1 MRRRHCIESCDSA
14 MADLPPQRHLILIL
28 ARNFASR
35 LATAVFLVDEKG
47 RVIFFNEAAEDLL
60 GTRFQEGHGISA
72 EEIRD
77 RFRPTDEHGDL
88 MGARDTPLGVAVNR
102 REPSHSP
109 LTITGADGTSRRIE
123 VTAFPLL
130 AHAGDLVG
138 AIAIFWERPAEGA

>member
-1 MRRRHCIESCDSA
+1 
-14 MADLPPQRHLILIL
+14 MAGLPPQRHLILIL

-47 RVIFFNEAAEDLL
+47 SVIFFNEAAEDLL
-60 GTRFQEGHGISA
+60 GTRFEEGHGMSA
-72 EEIRD
+72 EEYTKL
-77 RFRPTDEHGDL
+77 FRPADERGEVL
-88 MGARDTPLGVAVNR
+88 GPLDTPLGIAVNR
-102 REPSHSP
+102 QEASHGP

-138 AIAIFWERPAEGA
+138 VIAFFWERPDVPAEG

>member
-1 MRRRHCIESCDSA
+1 

-60 GTRFQEGHGISA
+60 GTRFEEGHGMSA
-72 EEIRD
+72 EEYTKL
-77 RFRPTDEHGDL
+77 FRPADERGQGL
-88 MGARDTPLGVAVNR
+88 GPPDTPLGIAVNR
-102 REPSHSP
+102 QEPSHGP
-109 LTITGADGTSRRIE
+109 LTITGADGTTRRIE
-123 VTAFPLL
+123 ATAFPLL

-138 AIAIFWERPAEGA
+138 AIAFFWERPEVPAEG

>member
-1 MRRRHCIESCDSA
+1 

-35 LATAVFLVDEKG
+35 LATAVFIVDEKG

-60 GTRFQEGHGISA
+60 GTRFEEGHGMSA
-72 EEIRD
+72 EEYTKL
-77 RFRPTDEHGDL
+77 FRPADERGQAL
-88 MGARDTPLGVAVNR
+88 GPPDTPLGIAVNR
-102 REPSHSP
+102 REPSHGP
-109 LTITGADGTSRRIE
+109 LTITGADGATRRIE

-138 AIAIFWERPAEGA
+138 AIAFFWERPEVPAEG

>member
-1 MRRRHCIESCDSA
+1 

-60 GTRFQEGHGISA
+60 GTRFEEGHGMSA
-72 EEIRD
+72 EEYTK
-77 RFRPTDEHGDL
+77 RFRAADERGEVL
-88 MGARDTPLGVAVNR
+88 GPRETPLGIAVTR
-102 REPSHSP
+102 REPSHGP
-109 LTITGADGTSRRIE
+109 LRITGADGTPRRIE

-138 AIAIFWERPAEGA
+138 AIAFFWERPVQEHED

>member
-1 MRRRHCIESCDSA
+1 
-14 MADLPPQRHLILIL
+14 MADLPPQRQLILIL

-60 GTRFQEGHGISA
+60 GTRFEEGHGMSA
-72 EEIRD
+72 EEYTKL
-77 RFRPTDEHGDL
+77 FRTTGEHGEVL
-88 MGARDTPLGVAVNR
+88 GPRETPLGIAVTR
-102 REPSHSP
+102 RQPTHGP
-109 LTITGADGTSRRIE
+109 LTITGADGTSRLIE

-138 AIAIFWERPAEGA
+138 AIAFFWERSERAEGEA

>member
-1 MRRRHCIESCDSA
+1 

-60 GTRFQEGHGISA
+60 GTRFEEGHGMSA
-72 EEIRD
+72 EEYTKL
-77 RFRPTDEHGDL
+77 FRPADERGEVL
-88 MGARDTPLGVAVNR
+88 GPLDTPLGIAVNR
-102 REPSHSP
+102 QEPSHGP
-109 LTITGADGTSRRIE
+109 LTITGADGATRQIE
-123 VTAFPLL
+123 ATAFPLL

-138 AIAIFWERPAEGA
+138 AIAFFWERPEVPAEG